1 MKPLPESFLR
11 MLECKPEEFDAV
23 RRSWHRER
31 DAYHSFM
38 QTVDMVCDES
48 KREHQ
53 LLSVANNEQFQR
65 MVSERVF
72 EIIRQLLAHDAATSW
87 RFQHAQFAIGNC
99 RALANEVISR
109 TDDLRKSMSEL
120 ELTVRIAEAI
130 NEFPSKEDTRT
141 FSTST
146 TLVKG
151 GTYHPLSMG
160 FLIQNEDKRRLQ
172 TEWLQKV
179 DPSDRAILL
188 LRLRA
193 GRTVDES
200 SRLLALERSV
210 VQERTWKYSDLAS
223 LLA

>member
-72 EIIRQLLAHDAATSW
+72 EIIRQLL
-87 RFQHAQFAIGNC
+87 
-99 RALANEVISR
+99 SR
-109 TDDLRKSMSEL
+109 TMRPLVGD
-120 ELTVRIAEAI
+120 
-130 NEFPSKEDTRT
+130 
-141 FSTST
+141 FSTHSS
-146 TLVKG
+146 
-151 GTYHPLSMG
+151 PLE
-160 FLIQNEDKRRLQ
+160 IVAPWPTK
-172 TEWLQKV
+172 
-179 DPSDRAILL
+179 
-188 LRLRA
+188 
-193 GRTVDES
+193 
-200 SRLLALERSV
+200 
-210 VQERTWKYSDLAS
+210 
-223 LLA
+223 